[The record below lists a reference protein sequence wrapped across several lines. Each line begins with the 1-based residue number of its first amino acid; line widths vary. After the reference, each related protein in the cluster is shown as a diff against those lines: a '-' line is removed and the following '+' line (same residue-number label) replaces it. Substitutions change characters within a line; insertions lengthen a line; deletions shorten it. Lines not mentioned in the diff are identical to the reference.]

1 MPPSPQPGTDLN
13 TITINGRPLPLH
25 GPPTQT
31 LLHWLRQ
38 QGLVG
43 TKEGCGDGDCGA
55 CTVVILGQDSDSQ
68 PQYQAVNSCLMP
80 IGVLAG
86 REIFT
91 VEGVANGSLHPV
103 QQAMVDLGGSQCGY
117 CTPGFIMSL
126 FAAHYSGEL
135 DSDEALDGNLCRC
148 TGYLPI
154 RRAAQQVAAQPPA
167 PADPFT
173 QRLAQPLAP
182 PSATAHPSGEQQCFR
197 PTALADVLAL
207 LQQHPN
213 ATLVAGST
221 DLGLEMSWHRQ
232 QYPVLI
238 ALEAVAEL
246 TQIEVTPAAVTLGA
260 AVPLSRIEHDLR
272 GLFPCLDEMLYW
284 FAARQVRN
292 RATLGGNLGTASPIG
307 DLLPVLLAL
316 DASLELVSA
325 AGSRT
330 LPVAEF
336 FLGYRATAL
345 QSGEVIRA
353 VTLPR
358 ELPPGAV
365 RRLSQSYK
373 VGKRGTDDISI
384 VAAVYRIDLDGQDR
398 IVAARLAYGG
408 VAATPARATAVE
420 DGLIGQP
427 WTAATVAQAQA
438 QLADAFTPLS
448 DLRGSAA
455 YRRRLIQ
462 TLWAKFF
469 ADFGASPGQGAPAAN
484 GSSPAPPEVQ
494 P

>member
-1 MPPSPQPGTDLN
+1 VPPSLEPGTAPN
-13 TITINGRPLPLH
+13 TITINGSPLPLQ

-55 CTVVILGQDSDSQ
+55 CTVVILGQDSSGQ

-86 REIFT
+86 REIVT

-126 FAAHYSGEL
+126 FAAHYNGEL
-135 DSDEALDGNLCRC
+135 GEDDVLDGNLCRC

-167 PADPFT
+167 PEDPFT
-173 QRLAQPLAP
+173 RNLAQPLPPLAP
-182 PSATAHPSGEQQCFR
+182 SAHPSEDQQCFR
-197 PTALADVLAL
+197 PAALADVVAL
-207 LQQHPN
+207 VQQHPT

-232 QYPVLI
+232 HYPVLI

-246 TQIEVTPAAVTLGA
+246 TQIEVTPTAVTIGA

-272 GLFPCLDEMLYW
+272 GQFPCLDEMLYW

-316 DASLELVSA
+316 DATLELVSA

-330 LPVAEF
+330 LAVAEF

-345 QSGEVIRA
+345 QAGEVIRA
-353 VTLPR
+353 VTLPTA
-358 ELPPGAV
+358 LAPGAV
-365 RRLSQSYK
+365 RRLSQAYK

-398 IVAARLAYGG
+398 IVTARLAYGG

-420 DGLIGQP
+420 EWLVGRP
-427 WTAATVAQAQA
+427 WNAATVAQAQA

-455 YRRRLIQ
+455 YRQRLIQ

-469 ADFGASPGQGAPAAN
+469 AEFGAAPA
-484 GSSPAPPEVQ
+484 SPDAPDTPQEM
-494 P
+494 